1 MAKKLFPKNLALPRT
16 TSYGF
21 LAPCKNLE
29 KTKHTIPKNTWT
41 GRRTNSRTDGGA
53 EGQTDSILW
62 DPCGYIYI
70 HTHTHTWSSCRWQ
83 QNVVYVFYVFTVN
96 KVLMHFK
103 ILVAFAFI
111 LHMYY
116 IYLHLCKAT
125 NFYRL
130 FTINFYWSKVTFMIY
145 LKNYIHTYNI
155 YMQSWKECVL
165 PVITTMALCP
175 RAWVATKPLW
185 W

>member
-1 MAKKLFPKNLALPRT
+1 MFPKKLALPRT

-70 HTHTHTWSSCRWQ
+70 HTHTHTRDQ
-83 QNVVYVFYVFTVN
+83 AVVDSKT
-96 KVLMHFK
+96 
-103 ILVAFAFI
+103 
-111 LHMYY
+111 LHM
-116 IYLHLCKAT
+116 
-125 NFYRL
+125 F
-130 FTINFYWSKVTFMIY
+130 FTF
-145 LKNYIHTYNI
+145 L
-155 YMQSWKECVL
+155 L
-165 PVITTMALCP
+165 
-175 RAWVATKPLW
+175 
-185 W
+185 